1 MISNVGE
8 LSMKNIIVVEC
19 KSTGKNFIG
28 DIANMGFNPV
38 ILETNVAD
46 TEEGKLYYQ
55 AVKNGYAAI
64 KHDFEVIHEKETY
77 VETLEMVKS
86 YDPLLVLPANERGVI
101 LASKLAYDLDLMA
114 NDIENLDA
122 MTLKSEMQNRLA
134 ECGLRHIKGKNVTN
148 IEDALDFYDS
158 EGLTEVVIKPVYGSG
173 SASVRICESREE
185 FIEAFKLLVHKTNE
199 YGDENEEFL
208 IQERIKGEEY
218 IVNTVSC
225 EGMHRV
231 TTVWKYH
238 KIRTNDG
245 AIIYD
250 SMDSINELSIGESE
264 MIEYAYNVAD
274 ALGIRYG
281 PVHGEYMIDD
291 KGPVLIEVNCRPMG
305 GDMSAEF
312 LDRVSGQHE
321 TDSILYAYLKP
332 DLFKE
337 QMKRPYQLFAHASL
351 KFFIAPKD
359 IVARSAPM
367 KNISLKLESHLR
379 TKLDDL
385 GHGYS
390 KQYLKTEDLNTSPGT
405 VYLVH
410 EDASIVQKDIEF
422 IRNVER
428 NAFSMVLS
436 SGKHDAELKDDE
448 VYINEIRPLVEKCQK
463 YGIGLL
469 VTDQFIDDIDILQVK
484 PQDVGD
490 VIGSFDFIVINLNK
504 IICNN
509 SPKDVIESIWATFSK
524 IKKNGLIFIP
534 ENTYDL
540 LDGGKNSMEV
550 LVKAAGLKI
559 ELPPY
564 GVFDTIIASK
574 K

>member
-1 MISNVGE
+1 
-8 LSMKNIIVVEC
+8 MKNIVIVEC
-19 KSTGKNFIG
+19 KSTGKNFIE
-28 DIANMGFNPV
+28 DVVNMGYNPIV
-38 ILETNVAD
+38 LEVTPTD
-46 TEEGKLYYQ
+46 SEEGKIYSQSIKL
-55 AVKNGYAAI
+55 GYETI
-64 KHDFEVIHEKETY
+64 KHDFELIHEKETY
-77 VETLEMVKS
+77 AETLEMVKS
-86 YDPLLVLPANERGVI
+86 YDPILVLPANERGVI
-101 LASKLAYDLDLMA
+101 LGSKLAYDLNLMC

-134 ECGLRHIKGKNVTN
+134 DCGLRHIKGKNVTN

-185 FIEAFKLLVHKTNE
+185 FIEAFELLAHKTNE
-199 YGDENEEFL
+199 YGDAIEEFL

-218 IVNTVSC
+218 IVNTVSS

-238 KIRTNDG
+238 KTRTNDG
-245 AIIYD
+245 TILYD
-250 SMDSINELSIGESE
+250 SMDSVNELGIGESE
-264 MIEYAYNVAD
+264 MIEYAYKVAD

-312 LDRVSGQHE
+312 LDRLSGQHE

-337 QMKRPYQLFAHASL
+337 QIKKPYQLFAHASL

-367 KNISLKLESHLR
+367 RNISLKLESHLR
-379 TKLDDL
+379 TKLDDI
-385 GHGYS
+385 GDGYS
-390 KQYLKTEDLNTSPGT
+390 KQYIKTEDLATSPGT
-405 VYLVH
+405 IYLVH

-422 IRNVER
+422 IRSVER

-436 SGKHDAELKDDE
+436 SGKHDVELKDDE
-448 VYINEIRPLVEKCQK
+448 TYINEIRPLAEKCQK

-484 PQDVGD
+484 PQDIDD

-509 SPKDVIESIWATFSK
+509 PPKDVIESIWATFSK

-534 ENTYDL
+534 ENTYSL